1 MAGRE
6 GGRTEKEKEKR
17 LGGDSPKHTVQKFS
31 LMNFFENGIYNF
43 MSKFSS
49 HSTLVMERIARIPG
63 GCLEGEVGQLRI
75 EKEFLEWKK
84 SSPPLSATFATFLA
98 LGSPE

>member
-1 MAGRE
+1 
-6 GGRTEKEKEKR
+6 
-17 LGGDSPKHTVQKFS
+17 
-31 LMNFFENGIYNF
+31 

-75 EKEFLEWKK
+75 EKEFLEWQK
-84 SSPPLSATFATFLA
+84 SSPPSLCHVCYLPRLGFAGGVTDMS
-98 LGSPE
+98 GCGCGVTHT